1 MKLLHQAAFL
11 SIIVSLLGTAAQAEE
26 MVPNAS
32 GDTEQPIPG
41 VVRPRCADQS
51 QTAMNRCAER
61 WWRLTET
68 LHEVSLDDASL
79 DLSPQVSA
87 QLFQTEIVWEAF
99 RNSHC
104 QLTALQVQGGSLYR
118 FVLNNCLARTTNER
132 IAAIQAWGPVP
143 ADLAQAEQSMAVAH
157 GNLLREMVPDGEKPE
172 FTQLRWQVYRT
183 QHCRYEAML
192 QTIETADP
200 ELLENQCRARLAV
213 ERTVQLEQ
221 LVEYGW

>member
-1 MKLLHQAAFL
+1 MKLLNQAAFL
-11 SIIVSLLGTAAQAEE
+11 SVIVGLLGAAASAEE
-26 MVPNAS
+26 MAPNAS

-41 VVRPRCADQS
+41 VVRPHCAGQS

-68 LHEVSLDDASL
+68 LHEESLDDASL
-79 DLSPQVSA
+79 DLPPQVSA
-87 QLFQTEIVWEAF
+87 QLFQAEIMWEAF

-104 QLTALQVQGGSLYR
+104 QLTALQVKGGSLYR

-143 ADLAQAEQSMAVAH
+143 TDLDQAETSMTAAY
-157 GNLLREMVPDGEKPE
+157 GNLLRERQPDAEKPE
-172 FTQLRWQVYRT
+172 LTQLRWQIYRT

-192 QTIETADP
+192 PTGETTDP

-213 ERTVQLEQ
+213 ERTIQLEQ